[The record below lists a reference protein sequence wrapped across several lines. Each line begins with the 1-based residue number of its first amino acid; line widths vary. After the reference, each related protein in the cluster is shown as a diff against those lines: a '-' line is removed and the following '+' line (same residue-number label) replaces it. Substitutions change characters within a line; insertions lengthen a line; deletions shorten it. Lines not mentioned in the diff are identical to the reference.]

1 MGIGMSKTLP
11 GLEGFYMHGQWVEPG
26 GNVELSCGSGRDVI
40 KDICKALGA
49 VFVPDGVGG
58 VNSFSK

>member
-40 KDICKALGA
+40 KDICKD
-49 VFVPDGVGG
+49 VPKPFVTEG
-58 VNSFSK
+58 